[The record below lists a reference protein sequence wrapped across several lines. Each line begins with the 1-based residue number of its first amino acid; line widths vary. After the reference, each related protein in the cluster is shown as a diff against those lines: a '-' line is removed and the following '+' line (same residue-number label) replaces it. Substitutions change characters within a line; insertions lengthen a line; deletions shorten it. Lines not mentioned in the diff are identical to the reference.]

1 MSPSA
6 FRHASGCRRRNRRSS
21 NSHAGVACTHAHM
34 DCSCSRARELYA
46 RLARSRNALPQTDP
60 ERTPVTV
67 FGKSIAPDCFLGSS
81 RGLLMAIDGV
91 RQVWRRYLSRLEK
104 RIDLDTGTVIS
115 LGGAES
121 EHSRQQ
127 GNLFFGAIVCR
138 ASRDPRWSLS
148 SHYICWTFETERSNN
163 QKRSIA

>member
-1 MSPSA
+1 MEEIFIS
-6 FRHASGCRRRNRRSS
+6 
-21 NSHAGVACTHAHM
+21 
-34 DCSCSRARELYA
+34 
-46 RLARSRNALPQTDP
+46 
-60 ERTPVTV
+60 
-67 FGKSIAPDCFLGSS
+67 
-81 RGLLMAIDGV
+81 
-91 RQVWRRYLSRLEK
+91 LEK

-148 SHYICWTFETERSNN
+148 SHYICWTFENRTVEQPKTLNCLNAEYKLTHSASFKSFRRIELAVQIVFFHPGRQPKKIVRSPC
-163 QKRSIA
+163 S